1 MYCSNCGK
9 ENPDGAHFCAQCGH
23 PLKKIPGDDPKD
35 KEKKN
40 RWIIPSVS
48 AIVAVAV
55 LAVLGYRFVLPNISA
70 DRGSTTPQV
79 VGSEEVTDSTPQ
91 PVENAPEQG
100 VATGQTT
107 DAPTETDDDEYS
119 LGVEGYNLLNAYYTG
134 DYDDYNEIESS
145 LYDLLDRMYTGL
157 GENNDLVRLAASVEQ
172 AIYDGNTPLVLD
184 VLKILKNNFAEKTAD
199 AYNGLPFVEDNVIE
213 LTRYE
218 QYNTGMVIDL
228 NTGYYGLYDYN
239 TSEFLYY
246 PNESCY
252 DCGADMISIEKDG
265 YYGSVYY
272 SGESAIGCYYEEPLR
287 FNQNGLSAVK
297 SNGMYGAIDKTG
309 QKILPTQYTEVDF
322 VGDSYL
328 IANIESTP
336 SDDYPEYHE
345 FAIFDSS
352 GNQLTNHIYA
362 AFQEGEGNWLFA
374 QYNRDAK
381 PNNSDNKAWYDLYDY
396 DGNRL
401 IGPGTNLPE
410 VYGVSLPGQYGMMVG
425 ICDGE
430 LTNQYGETYPRGGYY
445 LVDYGYKYITPDLTY
460 LNDGVYAGW
469 YYTDFNKNGYAVA
482 SMDRSRSND
491 DLRVVIDL
499 NGNEILKLSE
509 NYGDYYMI
517 VDANDYVCV
526 MNYTAATI
534 DPRDCAVYIIETRAM
549 YTYAD
554 ARIIEGTNLVAVQDP
569 NTELYGLYDGPEL
582 ALPLEYTSFYYDS
595 DKECI
600 VATRGAESEEYYPS
614 YTDLR
619 VNDLLNNEN
628 SAADDVSTAS
638 ADLII
643 NYANLNARSEPNT
656 SSEVLG
662 EFSTGTIM
670 EYSSQNDGWYEV
682 SYNGQTCYVSGSYV
696 ISTTRERIDNKS
708 VGLLTTTEKVEIMAG
723 PGTRFVVS
731 GSEDAG
737 YDMVYDGTVDNY
749 YRVIYDDD
757 YAYVPTYAVE
767 ILDCHE

>member
-23 PLKKIPGDDPKD
+23 PLKTIPGDDPKD
-35 KEKKN
+35 KKKKN

-79 VGSEEVTDSTPQ
+79 EGSEEVTDSTPQ
-91 PVENAPEQG
+91 PVENASEQG
-100 VATGQTT
+100 MATGQTT
-107 DAPTETDDDEYS
+107 DAPAETEDDEYS

-145 LYDLLDRMYTGL
+145 LYDLLDRMYTEL
-157 GENNDLVRLAASVEQ
+157 GEDNDLVRLATSVEQ

-184 VLKILKNNFAEKTAD
+184 VLNILKNNCAEKTAD

-228 NTGYYGLYDYN
+228 NTGYYGLYDHN

-287 FNQNGLSAVK
+287 FNKNGLSAVK

-322 VGDSYL
+322 VGDSFL
-328 IANIESTP
+328 VANTKNSP
-336 SDDYPEYHE
+336 SENYPELNQ
-345 FAIFDSS
+345 FAIFDNL
-352 GNQLTNHIYA
+352 GNQITDHDYASFTIY
-362 AFQEGEGNWLFA
+362 EDKWLLA
-374 QYNRDAK
+374 EY
-381 PNNSDNKAWYDLYDY
+381 NSDSQLNTSDDEGWYNVFDLS
-396 DGNRL
+396 GNRL
-401 IGPGTNLPE
+401 IGVNTTAPD
-410 VYGVSLPGQYGMMVG
+410 VWGVSYPDQFGMMVG
-425 ICDGE
+425 ISNKE
-430 LTNQYGETYPRGGYY
+430 LVNQYGESFPVHGPYFNN
-445 LVDYGYKYITPDLTY
+445 YGYKYLTPDLCY
-460 LNDGVYAGW
+460 LNDDVYSQW
-469 YYTDFNKNGYAVA
+469 YHSSFNANGYAVA
-482 SMDRSRSND
+482 SLDRNRRND

-499 NGNEILKLSE
+499 NGNEVIKLSE

-526 MNYTAATI
+526 MGYNAATI
-534 DPRDCAVYIIETRAM
+534 DPATGAVFIIETREM
-549 YTYAD
+549 YTYAKP
-554 ARIIEGTNLVAVQDP
+554 RLIEGTNMVIVQDP
-569 NTELYGLYDGPEL
+569 STELYGLYDGPEL
-582 ALPLEYTSFYYDS
+582 ALDLEYTSIYYDYGR
-595 DKECI
+595 ECV
-600 VATRGAESEEYYPS
+600 VATRGAESEDYYSS

-619 VNDLLNNEN
+619 VNALLNHED
-628 SAADDVSTAS
+628 AAGDASTAS

-656 SSEVLG
+656 NSEILG

-670 EYSSQNDGWYEV
+670 EYASHNDGWYEV
-682 SYNGQTCYVSGSYV
+682 SYNGQTCYVSGNYV
-696 ISTTRERIDNKS
+696 ISTTKERINNGS
-708 VGLLTTTEKVEIMAG
+708 VGLLTTTTNVEIMAG

-731 GSEDAG
+731 GREDAG

-767 ILDCHE
+767 IIDCHK